1 MLLLNHG
8 LRPRQVSSI
17 ANQLGGQRVLSRRQL
32 LRVHRQ
38 YRICLGDSELLREC
52 EVAGRRPHFQHQS
65 IGTERSPRLRRDS
78 NANLDHL
85 RLVRAEYPVGRVK
98 ERHLQTGASV
108 FDLASDETSGS
119 PANDFPVQETMTA
132 AKTAAI
138 KIDVRIE
145 PHRCAT
151 FDPRTSNPRIGN
163 SPSRCATNRP

>member
-98 ERHLQTGASV
+98 ERHLQSR
-108 FDLASDETSGS
+108 GS
-119 PANDFPVQETMTA
+119 PLFYLGIGRNLRFPGKGFSRQRNNDSRKDNRHQ
-132 AKTAAI
+132 
-138 KIDVRIE
+138 D
-145 PHRCAT
+145 RCKK
-151 FDPRTSNPRIGN
+151 RNPPPGN
-163 SPSRCATNRP
+163 F